1 MAKKQII
8 DIARKYLILLREE
21 GIEVDRI
28 YLYGSYSKEK
38 ETEDSDIDLMIVASS
53 DNTDDY
59 NTGKIWALTKKVNS
73 RIEPYLVSKKRF
85 ETDDTSPIIQIVKR
99 EGIEI
104 AS

>member
-1 MAKKQII
+1 MAKKEII
-8 DIARKYLILLREE
+8 DIARKYMMLLRKE
-21 GIEVDRI
+21 GIEVERI

-38 ETEDSDIDLMIVASS
+38 ETEDSDIDLMVVANS
-53 DNTDDY
+53 DNMDDY
-59 NTGKIWALTKKVNS
+59 STGKIWALTKKVNS

>member
-21 GIEVDRI
+21 GIEVDRV

-59 NTGKIWALTKKVNS
+59 NTGRIWALTKKVNS

>member
-1 MAKKQII
+1 MKEFI
-8 DIARKYLILLREE
+8 
-21 GIEVDRI
+21 
-28 YLYGSYSKEK
+28 LYGSYSKEK
-38 ETEDSDIDLMIVASS
+38 ETEDSDIDLMIVANS

>member
-8 DIARKYLILLREE
+8 DIARKYMMLLRKE
-21 GIEVDRI
+21 GIEFERI

-38 ETEDSDIDLMIVASS
+38 ETEDSDINLMVVASS
-53 DNTDDY
+53 DNMDDY
-59 NTGKIWALTKKVNS
+59 STGKIWALTKKVNS

>member
-8 DIARKYLILLREE
+8 DIARQYLMLLRKE

-38 ETEDSDIDLMIVASS
+38 ETEDSDIDLMIVAKA
-53 DNTDDY
+53 DYMDDY
-59 NTGKIWALTKKVNS
+59 CTGKIWALTKKVNN

>member
-1 MAKKQII
+1 MAKEQII

-21 GIEVDRI
+21 GIEVDRV

-59 NTGKIWALTKKVNS
+59 NTGRIWALTKKVNS